1 MNLYWVYDIPGSLF
15 AILVIG
21 TCISIGLVGH
31 RLTAR
36 WVRRIAGNS
45 GEYNDLVYTAL
56 ATVGVFFGIT
66 LGLISVGT
74 WQNFADMNTN
84 VNQEAATLGVLYRM
98 ASVYPEPADYAL
110 KFAIEDYTQF
120 VIEEEWPLQR
130 QGIVPE
136 KGSIKI
142 SAIQKNLANYEP
154 TTESMKAI
162 YAETLAK
169 LDDMIIHRRN
179 RLANVTAG
187 LPDTLWWVVI
197 IGALINLILP
207 WFLVYDRQLIQ
218 YLMIIMMAA
227 TIGILIYMMGAM
239 DNPFRGEFSVTT
251 ETFQLVH
258 KMMKS

>member
-1 MNLYWVYDIPGSLF
+1 MNLYWVYDIPGWLF
-15 AILVIG
+15 AILVIS
-21 TCISIGLVGH
+21 TCIAIGLVGH
-31 RLTAR
+31 RLTDR
-36 WVRRIAGNS
+36 WVRRITGNS

-74 WQNFADMNTN
+74 WQNFADVNTN

-98 ASVYPEPADYAL
+98 ATVYPESANYSL

-130 QGIVPE
+130 KGIVPE
-136 KGSIKI
+136 KGSSKI
-142 SAIQKNLANYEP
+142 DAIQKNLSNYEP
-154 TTESMKAI
+154 TTESMQAI

-169 LDDMIIHRRN
+169 LDDMIIYRSN

-207 WFLVYDRQLIQ
+207 WFLVYNRELIQ

-227 TIGILIYMMGAM
+227 TIGILIYLMGAM
-239 DNPFRGEFSVTT
+239 DNPFRGEFSVSS
-251 ETFQLVH
+251 ETFKLVH

>member
-1 MNLYWVYDIPGSLF
+1 MNLYWVYDIPGWLF
-15 AILVIG
+15 AVLVVS
-21 TCISIGLVGH
+21 TCISIGLVGQ
-31 RLTAR
+31 RLTDR

-84 VNQEAATLGVLYRM
+84 VNQESAALGVIYRM
-98 ASVYPEPADYAL
+98 AAVYPEPANYSL

-130 QGIVPE
+130 RGIVPE

-142 SAIQKNLANYEP
+142 DAIQKNLSNYEP

-169 LDDMIIHRRN
+169 LDDMIIYRRN
-179 RLANVTAG
+179 RLANVRYG
-187 LPDTLWWVVI
+187 LPDTLWGVVI
-197 IGALINLILP
+197 IGTLINLILP
-207 WFLVYDRQLIQ
+207 WFLVYDRDLIQ
-218 YLMIIMMAA
+218 YMMIIMMAA
-227 TIGILIYMMGAM
+227 TLGILIYLMGAM
-239 DNPFRGEFSVTT
+239 DNPFRGDFSVSS
-251 ETFQLVH
+251 ESFQLVH
-258 KMMKS
+258 KMMKN